1 MRLLSLFADRLRAAL
16 DGSVRAGLAPYVAER
31 EALRAELDALRL
43 GITALGRD
51 REALDRWLSR
61 RTGPF
66 TGDMTVHEAWARHPR
81 AKEVFARHHL
91 PACPACAVGAD
102 ETLAEAAFGY
112 RLSLEDLLGE
122 LNAVLRPS

>member
-16 DGSVRAGLAPYVAER
+16 DGSVREGLTPYTAER
-31 EALRAELDALRL
+31 DAIRAELDALRRE
-43 GITALGRD
+43 IAALGRD
-51 REALDRWLSR
+51 REALQRWLSR

-91 PACPACAVGAD
+91 PACPSCAVGAD

-122 LNAVLRPS
+122 LNAVLGPS

>member
-1 MRLLSLFADRLRAAL
+1 MRLLSLFADRLRAAM
-16 DGSVRAGLAPYVAER
+16 DGAVRAGLAPYVDER
-31 EALRAELDALRL
+31 AALHVELAALKL
-43 GITALGRD
+43 GITALARD
-51 REALDRWLSR
+51 REALDRWLAR
-61 RTGPF
+61 RAGPF

>member
-1 MRLLSLFADRLRAAL
+1 MRLLSLLADRLRAAL
-16 DGSVRAGLAPYVAER
+16 DGAVRAGLAPYVEER
-31 EALRAELDALRL
+31 GAIRAEVDALRL
-43 GITALGRD
+43 GITALSRD
-51 REALDRWLSR
+51 REALDRWLTR
-61 RTGPF
+61 RAGPF